1 MNLLYIDP
9 GTGSALF
16 SIVLGLL
23 TTVYFVGRALIIKFK
38 FKLTGKKADISLDE
52 QKYVVFCEGPQYLT
66 VFLPVIEAFE
76 KRKLELLYLTSV
88 KEDPAFTA
96 NYNYIKSE
104 YIGEGN
110 TAIAR
115 LNFLKA
121 TFCLMTTP
129 GLNVYQLKRSKGVKH
144 YSHVLH
150 ASSDATMYRMFGL
163 DYFDS
168 VLLSGDYQSK
178 DIRLLEEMRS
188 LPNKELITI
197 GCPYLDVLKQR
208 YEVVKRDISSENK
221 PFTVLISPSWGE
233 NALLTRFGTQ
243 LLDPLVKTGFKI
255 IIRPHPQSKTS
266 EKLMLDTLTEKYK
279 DCENVV
285 WDFEKDNIYSIAK
298 SDIMISDFSGII
310 FDYTFLHDKPFLYVH
325 QDFDLRPY
333 DADDLADNE
342 PSIQPWQFEVLP
354 TIGKKLDESDFE
366 NLETILKSMSDSV
379 ELSNARKKAKE
390 TAWMNEGQ
398 AGEKIAD
405 YMISKVEE
413 LCKL

>member
-38 FKLTGKKADISLDE
+38 FKLTGKKVDVSLDE
-52 QKYVVFCEGPQYLT
+52 QKYIVFCEGPQYLS
-66 VFLPVIEAFE
+66 VFLPVLEAFE
-76 KRKLELLYLTSV
+76 KRKTELTYLTSV
-88 KEDPAFTA
+88 KDDPAFSA
-96 NYNYIKSE
+96 NYEYIKTE

-121 TFCLMTTP
+121 AFCLMTTP

-150 ASSDATMYRMFGL
+150 MASDATMYRMFGL

-168 VLLSGDYQSK
+168 VLLSGDFQKK
-178 DIRLLEEMRS
+178 DIQLLEEMR
-188 LPNKELITI
+188 NINQKELVTV

-208 YEVVKRDISSENK
+208 YESVKVDCIK
-221 PFTVLISPSWGE
+221 DKKDFTVLISPSWGQ
-233 NALLTRFGTQ
+233 NALLTRYGTK
-243 LLDPLVKTGFKI
+243 LLDPLVKTGYQI

-266 EKLMLDTLTEKYK
+266 EKDMLDTLTETYK

-342 PSIQPWQFEVLP
+342 PSIQPWQFEVLS
-354 TIGKKLDESDFE
+354 TIGKKLDENDFE
-366 NLETILKSMSDSV
+366 NLETILKSMSDSE
-379 ELSNARKKAKE
+379 ELAKARKMARE
-390 TAWMNEGQ
+390 TAWMHEGQ

-405 YMISKVEE
+405 YMIAKVESLTE
-413 LCKL
+413 